1 VPRRPLIF
9 VCVTALAVAGVVVV
23 VTRGRGDD
31 QAVAVADPLAEA
43 LSYAPASSEIVA
55 SLDVAPGSQQRRAL
69 GDLTQT
75 MPLARFAADAVRSGV
90 RSLGLDAD
98 ADLPSLLGGPLVVA
112 GPAASATALAH
123 AVSGLQLDL
132 APLLRAGAIAAV
144 VGRSADDVAAVFR
157 RAVDEGRLRRLGSV
171 GGAAQYGLP
180 GDAGRIAVRGADV
193 VLAGTTARL
202 TEALAL
208 RDRQG
213 GLTRATFEARLG
225 PLRGP
230 ALVRVVAQPRVLIGP
245 RARGVPWVNAL
256 RGASL
261 AVRLERPGL
270 RLRAHLATDPTRLR
284 PQDLPLAPGVD
295 APAPAPG
302 RTSPEAAGLRGL
314 NQTIHV
320 LDAARH
326 DLRLPFLTSV
336 TSALDTLDQ
345 VKGPLRT
352 FGGIDVDA
360 ALTDQLTG
368 TTTITRE
375 AGGFA
380 LRAELRDS
388 GPLRT
393 ALDRLA
399 AIPDIALNLANVT
412 ELNIATAGAGAYEVR
427 RSGRTFLRVGIVG
440 NVLVVATDL
449 NAGLR
454 AIAERRPVP
463 APGPG
468 ALSLHAGGPAVQDL
482 LVTRF
487 GLPGLARLVLG
498 GVGDFDA
505 SAQAGLSGVD
515 VSATLALSP

>member
-1 VPRRPLIF
+1 V
-9 VCVTALAVAGVVVV
+9 
-23 VTRGRGDD
+23 
-31 QAVAVADPLAEA
+31 
-43 LSYAPASSEIVA
+43 
-55 SLDVAPGSQQRRAL
+55 
-69 GDLTQT
+69 
-75 MPLARFAADAVRSGV
+75 
-90 RSLGLDAD
+90 
-98 ADLPSLLGGPLVVA
+98 
-112 GPAASATALAH
+112 
-123 AVSGLQLDL
+123 
-132 APLLRAGAIAAV
+132 
-144 VGRSADDVAAVFR
+144 
-157 RAVDEGRLRRLGSV
+157 
-171 GGAAQYGLP
+171 
-180 GDAGRIAVRGADV
+180 GRIAVRGADV

-213 GLTRATFEARLG
+213 GLSRATFEARLG

-230 ALVRVVAQPRVLIGP
+230 ALVRVAAQPRVLIGA
-245 RARGVPWVNAL
+245 RARGVPWVDAL

-270 RLRAHLATDPTRLR
+270 RLRAHLATDPARLR
-284 PQDLPLAPGVD
+284 PQDLPLAPGIG

-302 RTSPEAAGLRGL
+302 RASAEAAGVRGL

-326 DLRLPFLTSV
+326 DLRLPFLASV

-345 VKGPLRT
+345 FKGPLRT
-352 FGGIDVDA
+352 LGGVDA
-360 ALTDQLTG
+360 DALIDQLAG

-412 ELNIATAGAGAYEVR
+412 DLNIAAAGDGAYEVR
-427 RSGRTFLRVGIVG
+427 RSGRTVLRVAIVG
-440 NVLVVATDL
+440 DVLVVATDL

-454 AIAERRPVP
+454 AIADRRPVP

-468 ALSLHAGGPAVQDL
+468 ALSVHAGGPAIQDL
-482 LVTRF
+482 IVTRF

-498 GVGDFDA
+498 GVGDLDA